1 MKESVKLL
9 RKILRKSQKEFA
21 TTFGLTQSYI
31 AEIERGNS
39 RLSNQTLIFLKHLWG
54 INPAFVTGTSPRLF
68 VDHESSLKFFQEK
81 IQREKEIVL
90 TRYELLALVELC
102 RYVWSMPLSSKT
114 SLETKQEFKKAM
126 IDSIKHLLLTCNLQ
140 EKDERYLNNVLAL
153 LGKNIEEA
161 LSVAEKITATIR
173 LVETL
178 ASVLCYL
185 LETCEMSEEDE
196 KVLSSFV
203 LPWGFYV
210 ALAFST
216 IKQNLIP
223 LSSIYFSPLEELL
236 KFEFEKEREFEK
248 LELAFEKNNVYL
260 EFRWNKFDILFK
272 DKLKVALDVSEAF
285 AFFVMLRK
293 AKANEDKGFSVL
305 SFNIFHDKF
314 ANFINLT
321 FDRITV
327 MLKKEEFEILL
338 EVAEK
343 VEENEEL
350 WLYLQKAYLER
361 WGFV

>member
-9 RKILRKSQKEFA
+9 RKILRKTQKEFA

-54 INPAFVTGTSPRLF
+54 INPAFMTGTSPRLF

-114 SLETKQEFKKAM
+114 SLETRQEFKKAM

-173 LVETL
+173 LAETL

-185 LETCEMSEEDE
+185 LESCELSEEDE
-196 KVLSSFV
+196 KALSSFL
-203 LPWGFYV
+203 LPWSYYV
-210 ALAFST
+210 GLSYK
-216 IKQNLIP
+216 IIRQDLIP
-223 LSSIYFSPLEELL
+223 LSSIYFSLEELF
-236 KFEFEKEREFEK
+236 KFEKKSEFEK
-248 LELAFEKNNVYL
+248 LELAFEKNRVYL
-260 EFRWNKFDILFK
+260 KFRWNKFDILFK
-272 DKLKVALDVSEAF
+272 DKLKVTLDVSEVF
-285 AFFVMLRK
+285 AFFVLL
-293 AKANEDKGFSVL
+293 AKREEEAGFSVL
-305 SFNIFHDKF
+305 GFSIFHDKF
-314 ANFINLT
+314 TDLIYLT
-321 FDRITV
+321 FDQRITV
-327 MLKKEEFEILL
+327 ILNKEEFEDLL
-338 EVAEK
+338 ELVEK
-343 VEENEEL
+343 IKQDKEL
-350 WLYLQKAYLER
+350 LLYLQKAYLDKY
-361 WGFV
+361 GFV